1 MTYDDPPVPR
11 RTALSWVGLG
21 LAGGA
26 LAALLLPGRRAL
38 AKRVFPADGAV
49 DFVARRQGSVVG
61 AHRLNFTRKDDTF
74 SVRTDI
80 ALDVR
85 TGGAALRRF
94 VHHAEEV
101 WRDGWLDAV
110 VSDTD
115 DDGRRYQV
123 RAAREAGIFTGTV
136 NGAAFTVSGYIIP
149 SSLWH
154 RDTPESQILFDTVDG
169 RVKVIRSELIGS
181 EDVPAGGATVSARHF
196 ALHGGIPRDIWYD
209 ADCRLVRIALIG
221 RDGVPVVFERQ

>member
-1 MTYDDPPVPR
+1 M
-11 RTALSWVGLG
+11 ALG

-26 LAALLLPGRRAL
+26 LAALLLPGRRAM

-49 DFVARRQGSVVG
+49 AFVARRQGSVVG
-61 AHRLNFTRKDDTF
+61 GHRLKFAREAGAF

-80 ALDVR
+80 VLDVR
-85 TGGAALRRF
+85 TGGAPLRRF
-94 VHHAEEV
+94 VHHAEEI
-101 WRDGWLDAV
+101 WREGWLDAV

-123 RAAREAGIFTGTV
+123 RAEREAGIFTGTV

-154 RDTPESQILFDTVDG
+154 RDTPDSQILFDTVDG

-196 ALHGGIPRDIWYD
+196 AIRGGIPRDVWYD
-209 ADCRLVRIALIG
+209 ADCRLVRIAMIG